1 MIYIIIYFREIS
13 EVYIYIYIFVNN
25 FMVVSQIAML
35 YTF

>member
-13 EVYIYIYIFVNN
+13 EVYIYIFVNN
-25 FMVVSQIAML
+25 FIVVSQIAML